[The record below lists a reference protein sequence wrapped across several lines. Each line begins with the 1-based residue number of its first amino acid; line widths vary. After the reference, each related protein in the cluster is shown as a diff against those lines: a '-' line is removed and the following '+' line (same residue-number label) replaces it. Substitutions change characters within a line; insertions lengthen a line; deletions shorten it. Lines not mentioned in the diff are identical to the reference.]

1 LVKRNAFLSILVIGS
16 VFALLSYLTSQS
28 REISLTI
35 LYITLFIVSVIK
47 IFEEWRYYHSYN
59 APLAASIFLLI
70 PTLTGIGGSILA
82 GTATI
87 GLDGLLQTSFLN
99 MTLSLDLIGYGAI
112 YIFLNLFSLVFCLS
126 SYLLILFLIQKYY
139 SGRYPSI
146 FIFRKRLPSELVILY
161 NGVLI
166 LGFIVYWVEN
176 QAIEFITLI
185 FLLMSIA
192 LFIQHY
198 VFKVVVVPFRRI
210 RSAPLPS
217 RTLSSHNSTSRSTPT
232 ISWGDTRPPSS
243 LRSQSS
249 SPSVWSLSSVR
260 VVPAISTPR
269 TRTVNKLSP
278 AIINSLTPL
287 GQHLT
292 EDDFRCIFC
301 YEFPIEKDRQVVI
314 CPHCK
319 HPSHENEYN
328 KWIAV
333 ASICSRCNKPVKN
346 VKMIR
351 LPGSSYHK
359 VINMFRKKN

>member
-1 LVKRNAFLSILVIGS
+1 
-16 VFALLSYLTSQS
+16 
-28 REISLTI
+28 
-35 LYITLFIVSVIK
+35 
-47 IFEEWRYYHSYN
+47 
-59 APLAASIFLLI
+59 
-70 PTLTGIGGSILA
+70 
-82 GTATI
+82 
-87 GLDGLLQTSFLN
+87 
-99 MTLSLDLIGYGAI
+99 
-112 YIFLNLFSLVFCLS
+112 
-126 SYLLILFLIQKYY
+126 
-139 SGRYPSI
+139 
-146 FIFRKRLPSELVILY
+146 
-161 NGVLI
+161 
-166 LGFIVYWVEN
+166 
-176 QAIEFITLI
+176 
-185 FLLMSIA
+185 
-192 LFIQHY
+192 
-198 VFKVVVVPFRRI
+198 
-210 RSAPLPS
+210 
-217 RTLSSHNSTSRSTPT
+217 STPT

-249 SPSVWSLSSVR
+249 SPSVWSSSSVR